1 MGIGDMIPGLEGEEY
16 IVERS
21 SGNVVIR
28 VLERFLVELEGL
40 DKSGRGHREEEGAM
54 ELLQGR
60 EEENFS

>member
-1 MGIGDMIPGLEGEEY
+1 M
-16 IVERS
+16 
-21 SGNVVIR
+21 IR

-60 EEENFS
+60 EENFS